1 VGTPTLIGVPTP
13 GGGYTA
19 RYLHWGDQPSALVPV
34 LRRIWTQ
41 TFAHDTTAL
50 ATALLARDWSDLSA
64 KPTGSLLDH
73 RQRPVKGL
81 GLPSPDGEATPRHG
95 HVDEDVE
102 GYLEWLYLIHP
113 EQHLVEVYEATCH
126 SRWLRHSL
134 HDLYPTPDRS
144 SFTRLRRPRT
154 TTP

>member
-1 VGTPTLIGVPTP
+1 MGTPTLIGVPTP

-19 RYLHWGDQPSALVPV
+19 RYLHWGDHPAGLLPV

-41 TFAHDTTAL
+41 TFTRDTAAL
-50 ATALLARDWSDLSA
+50 AAALLARDWSDLSA
-64 KPTGSLLDH
+64 TPTRGLTDH

-81 GLPSPDGEATPRHG
+81 GLPLPDGAATPRHG
-95 HVDEDVE
+95 QLDEDVE
-102 GYLEWLYLIHP
+102 QYLEWLYLIDA

-144 SFTRLRRPRT
+144 PSTRHPRSRT
-154 TTP
+154 TKP